1 MICKRSFYRQFRNI
15 KDQTIEFSPGINVIY
30 GENAE
35 GKTNAVEG
43 IYLCSQGRSHRT
55 FHEKDFIGFESES
68 ASVGVVYETAARGEV
83 SLGIRYM
90 RSGGKVCDKNRVPVT
105 KMSEFIGNF
114 RTVIFTPEH
123 LQTVKSSPQFR
134 RRFLDSA
141 ISQISPVYIASLQRY
156 TRALVQRNKLLSLA
170 KERGNE
176 ADPSIEVWSLSLAK
190 EAATISRM
198 RNDYVEKLGVIVS
211 DIFSDMTSGKE
222 KPEIFYR
229 TLCSEEEYVKMFT
242 SSVEREIRF
251 GTTLF
256 GPHKDDM
263 DILLNSREAKNFA
276 SQGQQRSLALALKL
290 SEGEISKLSSG
301 EYPVF
306 LLDDV
311 LSELDEKRRDFI
323 VSRISGKQVIVTSCD
338 QNRIPGAKMIHC
350 KDGRYEY

>member
-1 MICKRSFYRQFRNI
+1 MICKRSFYKCFRNI
-15 KDQTIEFSPGINVIY
+15 CEESIEFSPGINVIY

-35 GKTNAVEG
+35 GKTNAIEG

-55 FHEKDFIGFESES
+55 LHEKDFIRFGSEC
-68 ASVGVVYETAARGEV
+68 ASVGVVYSTSERSDV
-83 SLGIRYM
+83 SLSIKYLQ
-90 RSGGKVCDKNRVPVT
+90 SGGKVCDKNRVPVN

-134 RRFLDSA
+134 RRFIDSA
-141 ISQISPVYIASLQRY
+141 ISQIYPAYVGALQRY
-156 TRALVQRNKLLSLA
+156 ARALMQRNKLLSLA
-170 KERGNE
+170 KEKGIS

-190 EAATISRM
+190 EAAFITKTRDAYIS
-198 RNDYVEKLGVIVS
+198 KLSLIVT
-211 DIFSDMTSGKE
+211 DIFKDMTGGREIPEVKYSGLMDE
-222 KPEIFYR
+222 QGFER
-229 TLCSEEEYVKMFT
+229 LFT

-256 GPHKDDM
+256 GPHKDDLT
-263 DILLNSREAKNFA
+263 ILLNSREAKNFA

-290 SEGEISKLSSG
+290 SEGEISKKVSG

-311 LSELDEKRRDFI
+311 LSELDSKRRDFI
-323 VSRISGKQVIVTSCD
+323 VSSVSSRQVIVTSCD
-338 QNRIPGAKMIHC
+338 QGAIPGAKMIFC
-350 KDGRYEY
+350 KNGNYLY

>member
-1 MICKRSFYRQFRNI
+1 MICKRSFYRNFRNI
-15 KDQTIEFSPGINVIY
+15 EDQVIEFSPEINVIY

-35 GKTNAVEG
+35 GKTNALEG

-55 FHEKDFIGFESES
+55 IHEKDFINFESEV
-68 ASVGVVYETAARGEV
+68 ADVGVVYQTAARDNV

-90 RSGGKVCDKNRVPVT
+90 RSGGKICDKNRVPVT

-141 ISQISPVYIASLQRY
+141 ISQISSTYVGALQRY
-156 TRALVQRNKLLSLA
+156 ARALMQRNKLLLLA
-170 KERGNE
+170 KEKGLSAGE
-176 ADPSIEVWSLSLAK
+176 SVEIWSLSLAK
-190 EAATISRM
+190 EAAIIAKM
-198 RNDYVEKLGVIVS
+198 RSAYIEKLALSVS
-211 DIFSDMTSGKE
+211 DVFSDMTSGKE
-222 KPEIFYR
+222 KPEIIYR
-229 TLCSEEEYVKMFT
+229 FATDEAEFVKIFT

-256 GPHKDDM
+256 GPHKDDFE
-263 DILLNSREAKNFA
+263 IYLNSHEAKNFA
-276 SQGQQRSLALALKL
+276 SQGQQRSIALALKL
-290 SEGEISKLSSG
+290 SEGEISKNVSG

-311 LSELDEKRRDFI
+311 LSELDENRRDFV
-323 VSRISGKQVIVTSCD
+323 VSRIHGKQVIVTSCD
-338 QNRIPGAKMIHC
+338 QNKIPGARMIRC
-350 KDGRYEY
+350 TGGKYEY

>member
-15 KDQTIEFSPGINVIY
+15 EDQTIEFSPGINVIY

-35 GKTNAVEG
+35 GKTNAIEG

-55 FHEKDFIGFESES
+55 FHEKEFIGFESES
-68 ASVGVVYETAARGEV
+68 ASVGVVYETAARGEI
-83 SLGIRYM
+83 SLGIKYM
-90 RSGGKVCDKNRVPVT
+90 RSGGKVCDKNRVPIT

-114 RTVIFTPEH
+114 RTVLFTPEH

-190 EAATISRM
+190 EAAIISKM
-198 RNDYVEKLGVIVS
+198 RNEYVEKLGVIVS

-222 KPEIFYR
+222 KPEIYYR

-242 SSVEREIRF
+242 SSIEREIRF

-256 GPHKDDM
+256 GPHKDDL

-290 SEGEISKLSSG
+290 SEGEISKIASG

-323 VSRISGKQVIVTSCD
+323 VSRISGKQVIVTSCE
-338 QNRIPGAKMIHC
+338 QNRIPSAKMIHC
-350 KDGRYEY
+350 RDGRYEY

>member
-1 MICKRSFYRQFRNI
+1 MICKRSFYRNFRNI
-15 KDQTIEFSPGINVIY
+15 EEETIEFSPEINVIY

-35 GKTNAVEG
+35 GKTNALEG

-55 FHEKDFIGFESES
+55 IHEKDFIGFESEV
-68 ASVGVVYETAARGEV
+68 ASVGVVYETAARGDV
-83 SLGIRYM
+83 SLGIKYM

-114 RTVIFTPEH
+114 RTVLFTPEH
-123 LQTVKSSPQFR
+123 LQIVKSSPQFR

-141 ISQISPVYIASLQRY
+141 ISQISPLYIASLQRY
-156 TRALVQRNKLLSLA
+156 TRALIQRNKLLAMA
-170 KERGNE
+170 KDRGCD
-176 ADPSIEVWSLSLAK
+176 ADASIEVWSLSLAK
-190 EAATISRM
+190 EAAIISKM
-198 RNDYVEKLGVIVS
+198 RDEYVKELASSVS

-222 KPEIFYR
+222 KPEVYYR
-229 TLCSEEEYVKMFT
+229 SYCDEEGFVKMFT

-256 GPHKDDM
+256 GVHKDDL

-276 SQGQQRSLALALKL
+276 SQGQQRSLALAFKL
-290 SEGEISKLSSG
+290 SEGELSKRVSG

-311 LSELDEKRRDFI
+311 LSELDEKRREFI
-323 VSRISGKQVIVTSCD
+323 VSRISGRQVIVTSCD
-338 QNRIPGAKMIHC
+338 QNKIAGARMIRC
-350 KDGRYEY
+350 KGGRYEY

>member
-1 MICKRSFYRQFRNI
+1 MICKKSTYRQFRNI
-15 KDQTIEFSPGINVIY
+15 EDQTIEFSPEINVIY

-35 GKTNAVEG
+35 GKTNAIEG

-55 FHEKDFIGFESES
+55 FHEKDFIGFEKES
-68 ASVGVVYETAARGEV
+68 AYVGIVYETHSEREV
-83 SLGIRYM
+83 SLGIKYM
-90 RSGGKVCDKNRVPVT
+90 KSGGKVCDKNRVPVT

-141 ISQISPVYIASLQRY
+141 ISQISPVYVSSLQRY
-156 TRALVQRNKLLSLA
+156 NRALIQRNKLLTMC
-170 KERGNE
+170 KENGKIY
-176 ADPSIEVWSLSLAK
+176 DPSIDVWSLSLAK
-190 EAATISRM
+190 EAAVISKM
-198 RNDYVEKLGVIVS
+198 RYEYTRDLAAHVS
-211 DIFSDMTSGKE
+211 DIFSDMTSGRE
-222 KPEIFYR
+222 KPEIIYR
-229 TLCSEEEYVKMFT
+229 SYMEEEEFSKLFT

-256 GPHKDDM
+256 GVHKDDLE
-263 DILLNSREAKNFA
+263 ILLNSKEAKNFA

-290 SEGEISKLSSG
+290 AEGEISKKVSG

-311 LSELDEKRRDFI
+311 LSELDEKRREFI
-323 VSRISGKQVIVTSCD
+323 VSRISGKQVIVTSCEAGKI
-338 QNRIPGAKMIHC
+338 NGAKMIFC
-350 KDGRYEY
+350 KNGVYSY

>member
-15 KDQTIEFSPGINVIY
+15 SDQTIEFSPDINVIY

-35 GKTNAVEG
+35 GKTNAIEG

-55 FHEKDFIGFESES
+55 FHEKDFISFDSET
-68 ASVGVVYETAARGEV
+68 ASVGVVYETAARGEI
-83 SLGIRYM
+83 SLGIKYM

-170 KERGNE
+170 KDRGG
-176 ADPSIEVWSLSLAK
+176 EVDGSFEIWSLSLAK
-190 EAATISRM
+190 EAAVISKM
-198 RNDYVEKLGVIVS
+198 RNDYVESLSGVVAE
-211 DIFSDMTSGKE
+211 IFSDMTAGRE

-229 TLCSEEEYVKMFT
+229 TLYDEETFVKMFT

-251 GTTLF
+251 GATLF
-256 GPHKDDM
+256 GPHKDDLE
-263 DILLNSREAKNFA
+263 ILLNSREAKNFA

-290 SEGEISKLSSG
+290 SEGELSRRASG

-311 LSELDEKRRDFI
+311 LSELDEKRREFI
-323 VSRISGKQVIVTSCD
+323 VSHIKGRQVIVTSCE
-338 QNRIPGAKMIHC
+338 QGRIPGARMIRC
-350 KDGRYEY
+350 SGGRYEY